1 MNSSPRQFQLV
12 GGAADGEW
20 TLVLKTLAPMPTRLS
35 TLFGEWLYL
44 LRSALDGIAYHLAVK
59 DSGQDPPPN
68 AGQIYFPIKDTPEE
82 YDDPKYRARMK
93 AISSDTFDLLRKTQ
107 PFNMPFGIRA
117 HPLWWIEEL
126 ARLDRHRR
134 GHVLAPHVVQSRV
147 QIRDPVKLGKYHIQL
162 DKPFP
167 LDESADLSVLDVHA
181 PPEFSEQQI
190 IEHMDIEHALTGFL
204 DVSDWQTRAA
214 HPMDEV
220 LFVGRMAAL
229 EENVFQIAAQVAN
242 GSAFA

>member
-1 MNSSPRQFQLV
+1 MSASPRQFQLV
-12 GGAADGEW
+12 RGEADGEW
-20 TLVLKTLAPMPTRLS
+20 TLVLKTLVPMPNRLS

-44 LRSALDGIAYHLAVK
+44 LRAALDGIAYHLAVK

-68 AGQIYFPIKDTPEE
+68 ARQIYFPIKDTPEQ
-82 YDDPKYRARMK
+82 YDDPEYRTKLK
-93 AISSDTFDLLRKTQ
+93 AISSDTFALLRRTQ
-107 PFNMPFGIRA
+107 PFTMSFGVRA

-147 QIRDPVKLGKYHIQL
+147 EVREPVKHGKYHIQL

-167 LDESADLSVLDVHA
+167 LDESDSMPILDVHA
-181 PPEFSEQQI
+181 PPEFSEEQVI
-190 IEHMDIEHALTGFL
+190 DLMDIEHALQGFL
-204 DVSDWQTRAA
+204 DVTSWQTGAA
-214 HPMDEV
+214 HPMDKLV
-220 LFVGRMAAL
+220 FASRMAAL
-229 EENVFQIAAQVAN
+229 EEQVLGIVAPVAD

>member
-1 MNSSPRQFQLV
+1 MNSQPRQFQLV
-12 GGAADGEW
+12 RGEVDGEW
-20 TLVLKTLAPMPTRLS
+20 TLVLKTLVPMPTRLS

-44 LRSALDGIAYHLAVK
+44 LRAALDGVAYHLAVK
-59 DSGQDPPPN
+59 DSGEDPPPN
-68 AGQIYFPIKDTPEE
+68 ARRIYFPIKETAEQ
-82 YDDPKYRARMK
+82 YDDPNYRAILS

-107 PFNMPFGIRA
+107 PFNMSFGVLA

-147 QIRDPVKLGKYHIQL
+147 VAREPVKLGKYHIQL

-167 LDESADLSVLDVHA
+167 LDETEDLPILDVQA
-181 PPEFSEQQI
+181 PPEFSEEHI
-190 IEHMDIEHALTGFL
+190 IAHMDIEHALSGFL
-204 DVSDWQTRAA
+204 DVADWQTRAA
-214 HPMDEV
+214 HPMDK
-220 LFVGRMAAL
+220 LAFDSRMAAL
-229 EENVFQIAAQVAN
+229 EKNVFGIVAPVAD